1 MRYGLMRTKNLNKG
15 LIAVLLICLIA
26 LPVWAGDVVASGY
39 GKTIEEAKQN
49 ALSELMKTVFPVLV
63 TGETTV
69 SMTQSTQSFSS
80 QSGSTAY
87 GLLYS
92 VEYEEFRLSSAEAK
106 TERYG
111 YHAILRDNVPTV
123 SWYEKKAEEAKKDAE
138 SFYLM
143 YTSADSSAL
152 ERRRDLLIEV
162 LGAYTEYENFQ
173 YVLLKLGHRI
183 PDLDLGKTKNVIQY
197 EYENVLIEISNYLMS
212 DKSYDIELKAQ
223 GIMSLLEQNVQDME
237 QLAESKAESLR
248 QQELLNQAA
257 IQEQMDRI
265 RSTINGTGKVYSDYK
280 TLDYFDTM
288 FGDLLSAIS
297 EFNTA
302 GSRYDEMVAAEND
315 RIDKAIEEEAE
326 AIRNRAYR
334 TAQLSN
340 GVPIADAKNERE
352 KEVSQMKSEREE
364 ERSRILQ
371 FIDSQMQPLIQ
382 DAYDRIAS
390 LVTQIEESA
399 FVAKVSDGSLVVE
412 SVRYDGK
419 DYSWKFTLTSTFFN
433 RGRFQQYNK
442 ATSMFTVNLS
452 LPYSKVTGDSAKP
465 DVSSSAYLDRVDAYQ
480 SLLKSMDYWKGS
492 NDIVLDLS
500 VHLTAGSFDVSV
512 KAMRMA
518 LNGSDFEVRPES
530 SKKFTVK
537 YPDLSIRSV
546 SGYKWLKTSRALSGL
561 TSSKSAASS
570 GYVSDTASSQNS
582 SNLPYYVR
590 NLTDPIHIKAFGGAG
605 FGTEEDDWNIIAG
618 AEVYKQFGS
627 FGVGLSPFV
636 RTANDYGLLCGVDL
650 MLIFNPFLMNSEL
663 KSYYESGYNED
674 FDSFIDF
681 KIGVGK
687 AGLDIKA
694 ELVFEFFQK
703 YSLTIGLISNYTF
716 GLQFTLL
723 AGYKFR

>member
-1 MRYGLMRTKNLNKG
+1 MRSGLMRMKNLNKG

-39 GKTIEEAKQN
+39 GKTIDEAKQN

-63 TGETTV
+63 TGETAV

-92 VEYEEFRLSSAEAK
+92 VEYEEFKLSSTEAK

-111 YHAILRDNVPTV
+111 YHAILRDNALTV

-197 EYENVLIEISNYLMS
+197 EYENVLVEISNYLMS

-340 GVPIADAKNERE
+340 GVPITDAKNERE
-352 KEVSQMKSEREE
+352 KEVAQMKSEREE
-364 ERSRILQ
+364 ERTRILQ

-382 DAYDRIAS
+382 DAYDRIAA

-419 DYSWKFTLTSTFFN
+419 DYSWKFTLTSTFFD

-500 VHLTAGSFDVSV
+500 VHLAAGSFDVSV

-518 LNGSDFEVRPES
+518 LNGSDFEVKPES

-546 SGYKWLKTSRALSGL
+546 SGYKWLNTSRALSGL
-561 TSSKSAASS
+561 TSSKSATSS
-570 GYVSDTASSQNS
+570 GYVSDTASSQTS

-590 NLTDPIHIKAFGGAG
+590 NLTDPIHIRAFGGAG
-605 FGTEEDDWNIIAG
+605 FGTDMDDWNIIAG

-627 FGVGLSPFV
+627 FGVGLSPFA
-636 RTANDYGLLCGVDL
+636 RTASTYGLLCGVDL
-650 MLIFNPFLMNSEL
+650 MLIFNPFLLSSEL

-723 AGYKFR
+723 GGYKFR